1 MQVEHTRNCYQM
13 TSSKNRYL
21 WRSFYLVEVNLTN
34 YVQQRNSKVYYKVF
48 DHVKYCTY
56 MMHICKTKQSM
67 SKYNT
72 FYLLVKYVFACC
84 FFFEND
90 YR

>member
-1 MQVEHTRNCYQM
+1 MQVEHTRNFYQM

-21 WRSFYLVEVNLTN
+21 WRSYYLVEVNLTN
-34 YVQQRNSKVYYKVF
+34 YVQQRNSKVYYNVF